1 MSDQTRNIVEFTL
14 IYNQH
19 KTKLYNY
26 ARKMIYDRMVCEDII
41 QNTFIKFFENME
53 KIRNSESIQSWLFT
67 TVRNHVFTYF
77 RNKKIHVDQFYVDDA
92 DEVDIK
98 CDENFSMDYER
109 KEIRELINAEL
120 DKMALEQRDVFL
132 LKEYGGFSYKE
143 IASMMMIDEGLV
155 KSRLF
160 KTRQRLIR
168 KLSKVL
174 QNY

>member
-1 MSDQTRNIVEFTL
+1 
-14 IYNQH
+14 
-19 KTKLYNY
+19 
-26 ARKMIYDRMVCEDII
+26 MIYDRMVCEDII